1 VSLVALVA
9 VLTLAGCSAQSS
21 TGSSQSTLRIG
32 ARGTREAPRV
42 LREYL
47 FAEPL
52 IALDGQG
59 RPTERL
65 ATLWTWEESGRVL
78 RVTLR
83 AGVKFHDGGPLNS
96 EVVAAILREQI
107 KADDTRDFES
117 IARIDTPD
125 EHTLLFR
132 LSRPDALLIATLA
145 NTLII
150 DPKKPDNGTGPFR
163 IVQLTP
169 FLEAEK
175 YDSYYRGTPGI
186 DRIRLLTFD
195 TQRAAWAAMMR
206 GDVDMVQDLN
216 RESVEFLQGASGITL
231 YSSLQPFYI
240 PLVFNL
246 RHPIL
251 KRVEVRR
258 ALAEAIDRAEIVKE
272 AMRGQGQVA
281 DDPVWPSHWTYN
293 AAARRYTYN
302 PAAARVRLDAA
313 GLPVKA
319 GATPGA
325 MASRFRIKC
334 VFWSEDQQFERIA
347 LLLQRQLEEIGV
359 QLDLE
364 PADHSTLVQRAA
376 TGNFESYLYQMT
388 SGRSFSFI
396 YRFWHS
402 PAAGT
407 KVELLDSGY
416 SGVDEILEGLRIAR
430 TDAEM
435 RAGVSDLRQRFYD
448 DVPAAF
454 LAWTKITRA
463 VDVRFDVGEPTDPEI
478 WANLWRWRPADRQR
492 AAR

>member
-1 VSLVALVA
+1 VALVA

-21 TGSSQSTLRIG
+21 TRSSQSTLRIG
-32 ARGTREAPRV
+32 ARETRESSKV

-65 ATLWTWEESGRVL
+65 ATHWKWDEDGRAL

-83 AGVKFHDGGPLNS
+83 SGVKFHDGGPLNS
-96 EVVAAILREQI
+96 QVVADILRQQI
-107 KADDTRDFES
+107 KDDTARDFES
-117 IARIDTPD
+117 IARIETPD
-125 EHTLLFR
+125 EHTLVFR

-145 NTLII
+145 STLII
-150 DPKKPDNGTGPFR
+150 DAKKPDIGTGPFR
-163 IVQLTP
+163 IVQHTP

-175 YDSYYRGTPGI
+175 YDKYYRGTPGI
-186 DRIRLLTFD
+186 DRIRLLTFE

-206 GDVDMVQDLN
+206 GAVDMVQEVN
-216 RESVEFLQGASGITL
+216 RESVEFLQRASGIAL
-231 YSSLQPFYI
+231 YPSLRPFYI

-272 AMRGQGQVA
+272 ALRGQGQVA
-281 DDPVWPSHWTYN
+281 DDPVWPSHWAYN

-334 VFWSEDQQFERIA
+334 VFWSEDPQFERIA

-359 QLDLE
+359 ELALE
-364 PADHSTLVQRAA
+364 PADQPTLVQRAA
-376 TGNFESYLYQMT
+376 KGDFESYLFQMT
-388 SGRSFSFI
+388 SGRSFSYI

-402 PAAGT
+402 PPAGA
-407 KVELLDSGY
+407 KGELQDSGY
-416 SGVDEILEGLRIAR
+416 SGVDEVLEGLRTALS
-430 TDAEM
+430 DAEV
-435 RAGVSDLRQRFYD
+435 RAGVSDLRQRFYE

-454 LAWTKITRA
+454 LTWTKITRA
-463 VDVRFDVGEPTDPEI
+463 VDVRYDVGEPTNPEI
-478 WANLWRWRPADRQR
+478 WANLWRWRPADQQR